1 MTFIN
6 PVNPKTLIGAALAA
20 LLALPAG
27 MASAQTEALTLTSM
41 TVTRHDILR
50 NIDTE
55 MASPC
60 CAQHTYESGGD
71 TDFIYLDVDFAV
83 AWSDELERIQISS
96 SDIGLQFDNE
106 TEPRRPWGR
115 VDFFPNVQRGGSSLS
130 ARRPRDFPDETAGAY
145 LNLVFTVPTAAT
157 SATLIIGE
165 GTEALRLPVDLTAE
179 VTEMP
184 TAASFYDIKVVS
196 ISTTEELLTE
206 DRMSRNT
213 IAGRMVAGI
222 GVITRVE
229 VEMTPF
235 VGTDTDNEP
244 GENQVFNR
252 NTAFALV
259 GPEGLPLISL
269 GRSISGSIRNG
280 FSNSINWDGEGAGP
294 TNSMTLFYLGSGAP
308 GDYQLYFYDTPVA
321 EVTLVE

>member
-1 MTFIN
+1 M
-6 PVNPKTLIGAALAA
+6 TLINSLPLKAVALAA
-20 LLALPAG
+20 LMAAPATLASG
-27 MASAQTEALTLTSM
+27 QTEALTLTSM
-41 TVTRHDILR
+41 TVTRHDVLR

-60 CAQHTYESGGD
+60 CARHTYESGAD
-71 TDFIYLDVDFAV
+71 SDFIYLDVDFTV

-96 SDIGLQFDNE
+96 GDIGLQFDNE
-106 TEPRRPWGR
+106 ADPRRPWGR
-115 VDFFPNVQRGGSSLS
+115 VDFFPNVQRGGSSLT

-157 SATLIIGE
+157 TATLIIGE

-179 VTEMP
+179 VSELP
-184 TAASFYDIKVVS
+184 PAASFYDIKVVN
-196 ISTTEELLTE
+196 IATTEELLTE
-206 DRMSRNT
+206 DRVSRNT
-213 IAGRMVAGI
+213 ITGRMVSDI

-235 VGTDTDNEP
+235 VGTDTDNEA

-269 GRSISGSIRNG
+269 GRSASGSIRNG
-280 FSNSINWDGEGAGP
+280 FSNSISWDGDGAGP
-294 TNSMTLFYLGSGAP
+294 TNTMTMFFLGSGAA
-308 GDYQLYFYDTPVA
+308 GEYQLYFYDTHVA
-321 EVTLVE
+321 DVMLEE